1 MKNLTF
7 KIIDNADNN
16 SHNWLGFQKIK
27 VLERVLFRTV
37 HHDSPAPCLEKIGK
51 KKHKKTLTIE
61 YTTMEHTPCIFHL
74 HGIHTLYI
82 PPNMDYTTTSLKIY
96 DLFN

>member
-27 VLERVLFRTV
+27 VLERVLFRTI
-37 HHDSPAPCLEKIGK
+37 HHDSPERMSVP
-51 KKHKKTLTIE
+51 E
-61 YTTMEHTPCIFHL
+61 YTLDCMADGDFHQIQEDEL
-74 HGIHTLYI
+74 LEQIGCGNYEL
-82 PPNMDYTTTSLKIY
+82 DGKS
-96 DLFN
+96 

>member
-37 HHDSPAPCLEKIGK
+37 HHDSPERMSVPEYILDCIADGEFHRIQEDELWEQIGCGNYELDGK
-51 KKHKKTLTIE
+51 
-61 YTTMEHTPCIFHL
+61 
-74 HGIHTLYI
+74 
-82 PPNMDYTTTSLKIY
+82 S
-96 DLFN
+96 

>member
-37 HHDSPAPCLEKIGK
+37 QHDSPERMSVPEYILDCSADGEFHRIQEDELLEQIGCGNYELDGK
-51 KKHKKTLTIE
+51 
-61 YTTMEHTPCIFHL
+61 
-74 HGIHTLYI
+74 
-82 PPNMDYTTTSLKIY
+82 S
-96 DLFN
+96 

>member
-37 HHDSPAPCLEKIGK
+37 HHDSPERMSVPEYILYCIADGEFHQIQEDELLEQIGCGNYELDGK
-51 KKHKKTLTIE
+51 
-61 YTTMEHTPCIFHL
+61 
-74 HGIHTLYI
+74 
-82 PPNMDYTTTSLKIY
+82 S
-96 DLFN
+96 

>member
-7 KIIDNADNN
+7 KIIDNADNS

-37 HHDSPAPCLEKIGK
+37 HHDSPERMSVPEYILDCIADGEFHRIQEDELWEQIGCGNYELDGK
-51 KKHKKTLTIE
+51 
-61 YTTMEHTPCIFHL
+61 
-74 HGIHTLYI
+74 
-82 PPNMDYTTTSLKIY
+82 S
-96 DLFN
+96 

>member
-27 VLERVLFRTV
+27 VLERVLFRTI
-37 HHDSPAPCLEKIGK
+37 HHDSPERMAVP
-51 KKHKKTLTIE
+51 E
-61 YTTMEHTPCIFHL
+61 YTLDCMADGEFHQIQEDEL
-74 HGIHTLYI
+74 LEQIGCGNYEL
-82 PPNMDYTTTSLKIY
+82 DGKS
-96 DLFN
+96 

>member
-51 KKHKKTLTIE
+51 KKHKKTRMSVPE
-61 YTTMEHTPCIFHL
+61 YTLDCIADGEFHQIQEDEL
-74 HGIHTLYI
+74 LEQIACGNYEL
-82 PPNMDYTTTSLKIY
+82 DGKS
-96 DLFN
+96 